1 MSEPMTFCPRCEAEI
16 TMKALHAN
24 EGHCADCCAALQA
37 ELDSHNA
44 EIDAWDRMTDEQK
57 DAAIRRAGL

>member
-1 MSEPMTFCPRCEAEI
+1 
-16 TMKALHAN
+16 MKALHAN